1 MDPITFN
8 ATVLSLLHPLCD
20 VFLCTHALGGRVN
33 VLYLD

>member
-8 ATVLSLLHPLCD
+8 ATVLCLHLLCD
-20 VFLCTHALGGRVN
+20 VFLCTHAHGGKVN